1 MYFKFSVM
9 HSQKQELFLP
19 LSLSFFSIKQNEVDF
34 PFPNPSL
41 PLDFSHIT
49 MAFIIVPFLVKFF
62 SQMIES
68 GQCHSI

>member
-34 PFPNPSL
+34 PF
-41 PLDFSHIT
+41 DFSHIT